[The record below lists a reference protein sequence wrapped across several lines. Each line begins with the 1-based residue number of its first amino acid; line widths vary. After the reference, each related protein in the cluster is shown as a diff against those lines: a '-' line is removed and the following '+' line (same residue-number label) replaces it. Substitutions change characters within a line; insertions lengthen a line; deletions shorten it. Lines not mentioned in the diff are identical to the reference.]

1 MTVLALVQ
9 AKQEYINRAEVATDV
24 REWVRDGQII
34 GEELTSIVVLHDG
47 SSDPV
52 HTVHAARIPKEAEG
66 QDFDDLVELIC
77 SKIERDARQWNGTH
91 QQYYI
96 EARHGHRTYA
106 RVTQGLT
113 VDDKPGKRG
122 RTEKPNEEGV
132 ASLCLR
138 YLDRF
143 AERQV
148 NSGAEEVKR
157 LSKLLEESYK
167 REEAGRFENMGL
179 RAENDI
185 LRTAKELREQNA
197 RTAERRDKMI
207 DELFRDLKM
216 YLPSIV
222 NRMTDKD
229 ILPMGELAPEQML
242 IRQVVRELDGPEVVV
257 AIKMLTQ
264 ANPRVA
270 AGLAELVLKV
280 KGEDARRDRVT
291 DACHE
296 LIDEAKKE
304 KEKTEAPPA
313 PQAPEAVKLN
323 GSPVP
328 KAIESTATHRESGGT
343 IFR

>member
-1 MTVLALVQ
+1 MSGNVLALVQ
-9 AKQEYINRAEVATDV
+9 AKQEYVNRAEVATDV

-34 GEELTSIVVLHDG
+34 GEELSAIVVLHDG

-52 HTVHAARIPKEAEG
+52 HTVHAARLPKESEG
-66 QDFDDLVELIC
+66 EAFDDLVELIC

-91 QQYYI
+91 QQYFV

-106 RVTQGLT
+106 RITVGLT
-113 VDDKPGKRG
+113 IDDKPGKRG

-148 NSGAEEVKR
+148 NSGAAEVSR
-157 LSKLLEESYK
+157 LSKLLDESYK
-167 REEAGRFENMGL
+167 REEAGRHENMAL

-207 DELFRDLKM
+207 EELFRDLKT
-216 YLPSIV
+216 YAPTII
-222 NRMTDKD
+222 NRMADKD
-229 ILPMGELAPEQML
+229 IVPMGELAPEQML
-242 IRQVVRELDGPEVVV
+242 LRQMVRELDGPEVAG

-270 AGLAELVLKV
+270 VMLAELVLKV
-280 KGEDARRDRVT
+280 KGEDARRDRVS
-291 DACHE
+291 DAARE
-296 LIDEAKKE
+296 IIADAKKE
-304 KEKTEAPPA
+304 EDAAKVPAA
-313 PQAPEAVKLN
+313 PQAAEPVKLN
-323 GSPVP
+323 GSPAP
-328 KAIESTATHRESGGT
+328 KAIEAGHRESGGT
-343 IFR
+343 VFR